1 MREAN
6 GSPLVCLVDVVY
18 FVECFVESKQPDQ
31 PNKRNKPDKRGLMDF
46 TTALGLLAGTL
57 TTIAFLPQVIRT
69 WKSKST
75 KDLSLAMLG
84 TFTTGVFCWLIYG
97 LMIDSL
103 PIILANAVTFLL
115 AGANVVLKLRYG

>member
-1 MREAN
+1 
-6 GSPLVCLVDVVY
+6 
-18 FVECFVESKQPDQ
+18 
-31 PNKRNKPDKRGLMDF
+31 MDI

-57 TTIAFLPQVIRT
+57 TTIAFLPQVIRV

-75 KDLSLAMLG
+75 KDLSLVMLG

-115 AGANVVLKLRYG
+115 AGANVALKLRYG

>member
-1 MREAN
+1 
-6 GSPLVCLVDVVY
+6 
-18 FVECFVESKQPDQ
+18 
-31 PNKRNKPDKRGLMDF
+31 MDI

-57 TTIAFLPQVIRT
+57 TTIAFLPQVIRV

-75 KDLSLAMLG
+75 KDLSLVMLG

-103 PIILANAVTFLL
+103 PIILANAITFVL
-115 AGANVVLKLRYG
+115 AGANVMLKLRYG

>member
-1 MREAN
+1 MNHAVGAMKGTEVEA
-6 GSPLVCLVDVVY
+6 
-18 FVECFVESKQPDQ
+18 
-31 PNKRNKPDKRGLMDF
+31 MDI

-103 PIILANAVTFLL
+103 PIILANAITFVL
-115 AGANVVLKLRYG
+115 AGANVMLKLRYG

>member
-1 MREAN
+1 
-6 GSPLVCLVDVVY
+6 
-18 FVECFVESKQPDQ
+18 
-31 PNKRNKPDKRGLMDF
+31 MDF

>member
-1 MREAN
+1 RPDGQLGALHRTE
-6 GSPLVCLVDVVY
+6 
-18 FVECFVESKQPDQ
+18 VET
-31 PNKRNKPDKRGLMDF
+31 MDM
-46 TTALGLLAGTL
+46 TTALGLLAGML

-103 PIILANAVTFLL
+103 PIILANSITFVL
-115 AGANVVLKLRYG
+115 AGANVTLKLRYG

>member
-1 MREAN
+1 
-6 GSPLVCLVDVVY
+6 
-18 FVECFVESKQPDQ
+18 
-31 PNKRNKPDKRGLMDF
+31 MDF

-69 WKSKST
+69 WKSKSP

-97 LMIDSL
+97 LMVDSL

-115 AGANVVLKLRYG
+115 AGANVALKLRYG

>member
-1 MREAN
+1 
-6 GSPLVCLVDVVY
+6 
-18 FVECFVESKQPDQ
+18 
-31 PNKRNKPDKRGLMDF
+31 MDI

-57 TTIAFLPQVIRT
+57 TTIAFLPQAIRT

-84 TFTTGVFCWLIYG
+84 TFTTGVLCWLIYG

-103 PIILANAVTFLL
+103 PIILANAVTFVL
-115 AGANVVLKLRYG
+115 AGANVILKLRYG

>member
-1 MREAN
+1 
-6 GSPLVCLVDVVY
+6 
-18 FVECFVESKQPDQ
+18 
-31 PNKRNKPDKRGLMDF
+31 
-46 TTALGLLAGTL
+46 LGLLAGTL

-84 TFTTGVFCWLIYG
+84 TFTTGVLFWLIYG

-103 PIILANAVTFLL
+103 PIILANAVTFVF
-115 AGANVVLKLRYG
+115 AGANVILKLRYG

>member
-1 MREAN
+1 
-6 GSPLVCLVDVVY
+6 
-18 FVECFVESKQPDQ
+18 
-31 PNKRNKPDKRGLMDF
+31 MDF

-57 TTIAFLPQVIRT
+57 TTIAFLPQVIRV

-75 KDLSLAMLG
+75 KDLSLVMLG

-115 AGANVVLKLRYG
+115 AGANVALKLRYG

>member
-1 MREAN
+1 
-6 GSPLVCLVDVVY
+6 
-18 FVECFVESKQPDQ
+18 
-31 PNKRNKPDKRGLMDF
+31 MDI

-75 KDLSLAMLG
+75 KDLSLTMLG
-84 TFTTGVFCWLIYG
+84 TFTTGVLCWLIYG

-115 AGANVVLKLRYG
+115 AGANVILKLRYG